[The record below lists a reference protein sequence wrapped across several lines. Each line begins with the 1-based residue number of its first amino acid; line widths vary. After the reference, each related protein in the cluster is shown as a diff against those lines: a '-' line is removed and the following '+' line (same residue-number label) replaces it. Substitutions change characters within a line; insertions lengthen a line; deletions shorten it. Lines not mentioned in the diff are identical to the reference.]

1 MKEYGIIGKSLS
13 HSFSPRYF
21 DKKFTQESIDAV
33 FLAFEL
39 AEIGA
44 VNDLLQSRP
53 QLAGLCVTIP
63 YKEAIIPY
71 LDELDA
77 AALDIGAVNCIQFCG
92 DKRKGYNT
100 DVIGFSASLEPLLPP
115 EPLSALVLGT
125 GGASKAVCAA
135 LKQLA
140 IPYTIVSRN
149 AISGH
154 ITYTDLDEQ
163 TISAHRLIVNTTPL
177 GTYPDVLE
185 LPPIP
190 YDALCAQHI
199 LYDLIYNPAE
209 TAFLKEGN
217 SRGARIKNGLEMLE
231 LQAEENWR
239 LWTAG
244 H

>member
-1 MKEYGIIGKSLS
+1 M
-13 HSFSPRYF
+13 
-21 DKKFTQESIDAV
+21 
-33 FLAFEL
+33 
-39 AEIGA
+39 
-44 VNDLLQSRP
+44 
-53 QLAGLCVTIP
+53 
-63 YKEAIIPY
+63 
-71 LDELDA
+71 
-77 AALDIGAVNCIQFCG
+77 
-92 DKRKGYNT
+92 
-100 DVIGFSASLEPLLPP
+100 PP

-135 LKQLA
+135 LKQLS